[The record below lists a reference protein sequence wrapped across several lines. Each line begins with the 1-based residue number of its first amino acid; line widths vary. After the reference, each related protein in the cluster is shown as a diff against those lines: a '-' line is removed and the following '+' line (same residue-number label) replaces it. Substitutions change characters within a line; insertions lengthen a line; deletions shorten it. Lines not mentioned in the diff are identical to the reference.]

1 MTTASPL
8 RTSDFPFFSGVKT
21 WGFLKFGTPKNQWM
35 KWFQFFICQLSADF
49 WAVQWTWPRMNQ
61 LAMVGGVDFPLLGH
75 VCLFSG
81 TFLRVENHHIF
92 DGKNNYNGPF
102 YGDDQWETKKL
113 LLGALEHLDYFSV
126 QLGMSSSQ
134 LTKSIIFQRGRYTAK
149 QFFVPCSQ

>member
-1 MTTASPL
+1 MTSE
-8 RTSDFPFFSGVKT
+8 FPFFSGVKT
-21 WGFLKFGTPKNQWM
+21 WGFLKLGIPKNQWM
-35 KWFQFFICQLSADF
+35 KWFQFFICQLLADF
-49 WAVQWTWPRMNQ
+49 GLFNELGPVWTNWRWS
-61 LAMVGGVDFPLLGH
+61 LADFSLLGH
-75 VCLFSG
+75 VFLFSG

-113 LLGALEHLDYFSV
+113 LLGALEHLDYFSI

-134 LTKSIIFQRGRYTAK
+134 LTKSIIFQRGRYTTK